1 MPQKLDILNHVLS
14 VIAEDPVTA
23 VDSTLPTAQTI
34 VASIDR
40 LDRQTQSTA
49 WWFNQDFD
57 LLLNP
62 LVSGEIIIPDDTLR
76 ITLPLNSVVVQ
87 RGKKLYDPVAH
98 TYVFTA
104 GIKADIVY
112 KLALDDTPEMYSNY
126 IMHKTAY
133 NFYMND
139 DGDENKADRLYK
151 EAMDAWT
158 MLYRENL
165 RQLNINVIRRPQVSA
180 LLSGLR
186 QQGDNLNPNVIGG
199 RS

>member
-14 VIAEDPVTA
+14 VIAEDPVSA

-34 VASIDR
+34 VASMDR
-40 LDRQTQSTA
+40 LDRTTQSTA
-49 WWFNQDFD
+49 WWFNQDFN

-62 LVSGEIIIPDDTLR
+62 IISGEILIPDDTLR
-76 ITLPLNSVVVQ
+76 ITLPLDSAVVQ
-87 RGKKLYDPVAH
+87 RGKKLYDPVNH
-98 TYVFTA
+98 TFVFTA
-104 GIKADIVY
+104 GIRADIVY
-112 KLALDDTPEMYSNY
+112 KLDLDDTPEIYSNY

-133 NFYMND
+133 NFYVND
-139 DGDENKADRLYK
+139 DGDETKSDRLYK

-165 RQLNINVIRRPQVSA
+165 RQLNINVVKRPQVSL

-186 QQGDNLNPNVIGG
+186 QQGDSLNPSVIGG